1 MYRCWKRTL
10 RPTTPMI
17 VLFFP
22 WFSIHPWNFAA
33 ADSHSSKLPGM
44 RAGHQ
49 VSHPLPARPESH
61 DAMPL
66 TEALAQI
73 ESTLAAPKTK
83 TRKTGSHKK
92 RGQVTFSSREA
103 GGQGSSVL
111 GKIPCHASQR
121 RGIGEHLLTLHLQAA
136 GQGVH
141 RAWLIIGP
149 AHHPGVCVQIDA
161 TGA

>member
-83 TRKTGSHKK
+83 TRKTGSHKNGV
-92 RGQVTFSSREA
+92 R
-103 GGQGSSVL
+103 
-111 GKIPCHASQR
+111 
-121 RGIGEHLLTLHLQAA
+121 LHFQAA
-136 GQGVH
+136 KQAG
-141 RAWLIIGP
+141 RALQFSGKYLAMPLSAEASGSI
-149 AHHPGVCVQIDA
+149 C
-161 TGA
+161 